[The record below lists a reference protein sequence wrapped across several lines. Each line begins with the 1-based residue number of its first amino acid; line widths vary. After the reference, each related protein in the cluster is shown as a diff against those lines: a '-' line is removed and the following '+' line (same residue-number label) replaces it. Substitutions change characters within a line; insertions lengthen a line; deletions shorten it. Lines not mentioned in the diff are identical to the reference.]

1 MMGVRGENIKIFL
14 AWLYSVAFFG
24 EYLNKVSGLI
34 TIQPNN
40 KTLHGMERDCFG
52 NKKKKKFNFLITLR
66 VKPVNSTLIRCNSC
80 NPKLHE

>member
-1 MMGVRGENIKIFL
+1 MMGVRGENIKMFL
-14 AWLYSVAFFG
+14 AWLYSGAFFG

-52 NKKKKKFNFLITLR
+52 NEK
-66 VKPVNSTLIRCNSC
+66 
-80 NPKLHE
+80 

>member
-14 AWLYSVAFFG
+14 AWLYSGAFFG

-52 NKKKKKFNFLITLR
+52 NEKKIFFKFFNHPQSQTCQFYF
-66 VKPVNSTLIRCNSC
+66 
-80 NPKLHE
+80 NPLQLLQSKTS

>member
-1 MMGVRGENIKIFL
+1 MTIILCRQLLIYPPHPGMMGVRGENIKIFL

-40 KTLHGMERDCFG
+40 KNLHGMERDCFG
-52 NKKKKKFNFLITLR
+52 NEK
-66 VKPVNSTLIRCNSC
+66 
-80 NPKLHE
+80 

>member
-14 AWLYSVAFFG
+14 AWLYSGAFFG

-40 KTLHGMERDCFG
+40 KNLHGMERDCFG
-52 NKKKKKFNFLITLR
+52 NEK
-66 VKPVNSTLIRCNSC
+66 
-80 NPKLHE
+80 

>member
-52 NKKKKKFNFLITLR
+52 NEKKFFFKFFNHLQSQTCQFYF
-66 VKPVNSTLIRCNSC
+66 
-80 NPKLHE
+80 NPLQLL